1 MDKSITLD
9 KNIVEQAV
17 HEAVA
22 TVRSWTLRE
31 LQSLLS
37 KNNKKLIIIPIGDH
51 GYIVGNHALKIHKN
65 ECRVIYRYSD
75 QELVF
80 SNGTIAMV
88 YAITQFYKK
97 YELAEEIHQRDQ
109 RLYNLSTEINFFTT
123 KLAKAK
129 KQKNSFKTDIYAS
142 RLSQAQAQLMYNRGL
157 LEKRLNLAK
166 YINH

>member
-1 MDKSITLD
+1 
-9 KNIVEQAV
+9 
-17 HEAVA
+17 
-22 TVRSWTLRE
+22 
-31 LQSLLS
+31 
-37 KNNKKLIIIPIGDH
+37 
-51 GYIVGNHALKIHKN
+51 
-65 ECRVIYRYSD
+65 
-75 QELVF
+75 
-80 SNGTIAMV
+80 MV

-109 RLYNLSTEINFFTT
+109 RLYNLSTEINFFTI
-123 KLAKAK
+123 KLARAK